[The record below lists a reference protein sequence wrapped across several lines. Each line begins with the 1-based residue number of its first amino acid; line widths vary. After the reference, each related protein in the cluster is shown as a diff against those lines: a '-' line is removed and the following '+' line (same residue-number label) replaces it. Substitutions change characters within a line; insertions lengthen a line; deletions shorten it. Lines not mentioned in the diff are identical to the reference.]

1 MRKVLEKRKFEQE
14 EHLARAKRFA
24 EEAAKMLGPITVWVY
39 GSVARGDF
47 NIWSDVD
54 VLLVAE
60 NLPEHPLDR
69 SSLLFRWAPAGVEP
83 RGLTKAEFEKA
94 LEKRDVQLLCAL
106 KDRTLLYDGLGLE
119 ALLARALRESPQL

>member
-1 MRKVLEKRKFEQE
+1 MRKALEEREAERKDRLGHAQ
-14 EHLARAKRFA
+14 KFA
-24 EEAAKMLGPITVWVY
+24 EKATKALGAISVWVY

-47 NIWSDVD
+47 NLWSDVD

-69 SSLLFRWAPAGVEP
+69 ASLLFQWAPAGMEP

-94 LEKRDVQLLCAL
+94 LTKKDAQLLYAL
-106 KDRTLLYDGLGLE
+106 KDRVPLRDDLGLE
-119 ALLARALRESPQL
+119 PILALAVRELP